1 MKRFNNLKQKIIF
14 YVMSVSILVSIII
27 TAIMSVASIR
37 STNAI
42 LLDNTQITARI
53 AAQSISSNL
62 HLLTERM
69 YNLSSE
75 QIFLDNSISISEKQA
90 RIDDIE
96 LLIEFVWLSAYD
108 TSGNKIYGDDIA
120 PSSISDTKYY
130 SYLTQTGNIVIGE
143 PYYENNILQLCVG
156 TPLKNGDE
164 LKGYLVGSYKY
175 DILNDVLSM
184 LILGNTGSACIL
196 SEDGTIIGDRN
207 FQNIIDKKNIYNLY
221 SSNENK
227 KIYDKILSFQTGSAI
242 VDFDG
247 INNYVGYAPIPG
259 TNWALMIN
267 APEIEFMGSVFL
279 SILVSIIL
287 SVVLLIIS
295 ASIIVPMSK
304 RISNSLSLSTK
315 RLQELANGNLTTEVI
330 LSDSINESAILTSA
344 LSKTITSLNSYIHNI
359 QSCLGALSEG
369 DYTIDIPNSF
379 HGDFSSIRDAL
390 KNITDSLNKTM
401 MQMYSSSVE
410 VNKNS
415 IEVSDYA
422 KKLYSSSSTQTNL
435 IDQLEDSMLS
445 IISSIDKNKDNI
457 VQIEECSQNAN
468 DKTNLGSSSI
478 SSMLDNM
485 NQVNFAVNEISK
497 ISKMIKDISS
507 QTNLLALNAS
517 IEAVKAGEAGQGFA
531 VVALEIGNLS
541 KQTDDALTQTSDIIE
556 NSAKTIEKGLK
567 TANQAAEAFNE
578 IQKVTKKY
586 QEVSMKLADTVKE
599 QTKAVD
605 YVNSQL
611 ITLKGIAEE
620 NRTLAE
626 EADKT
631 AAGSLNQ
638 SNNLRDY
645 VSQVKIKQSV

>member
-1 MKRFNNLKQKIIF
+1 MKKFNNLKQKIIF

-37 STNAI
+37 STNSI

-120 PSSISDTKYY
+120 PLNISDTKYY

-156 TPLKNGDE
+156 TPLKNEDE
-164 LKGYLVGSYKY
+164 LKGYLIGSYKY

-196 SEDGTIIGDRN
+196 SEDGTIVGDRN

-221 SSNENK
+221 SSDENK
-227 KIYDKILSFQTGSAI
+227 KIYDKILSFQTGSAV
-242 VDFDG
+242 VDFNG

-279 SILVSIIL
+279 SILISIIL
-287 SVVLLIIS
+287 SLALLIIS
-295 ASIIVPMSK
+295 ASVIVPMSK
-304 RISNSLSLSTK
+304 RISDSLSLSTK

-344 LSKTITSLNSYIHNI
+344 LSKTITSLNGYIHNI
-359 QSCLGALSEG
+359 QNCLGALSNG
-369 DYTIDIPNSF
+369 DYTINIPDSF
-379 HGDFSSIRDAL
+379 YGDFSSIRDAL
-390 KNITDSLNKTM
+390 SNITDSLNKTM
-401 MQMYSSSVE
+401 MQMYNSSVE

-422 KKLYSSSSTQTNL
+422 KKLYNSSSTQTNL

-457 VQIEECSQNAN
+457 VQIEECSKNAN
-468 DKTNLGSSSI
+468 DKTSLGSNSI
-478 SSMLDNM
+478 SSMLINM
-485 NQVNFAVNEISK
+485 NQVNSAVNEISK

-517 IEAVKAGEAGQGFA
+517 IEAVKAGAAGQGFA

-556 NSAKTIEKGLK
+556 NSAKTIEKGMK
-567 TANQAAEAFNE
+567 TANQAAETFNE

-586 QEVSMKLADTVKE
+586 QEVSIKLADTVKE

-620 NRTLAE
+620 NRALAK

-645 VSQVKIKQSV
+645 VSQVKIKKSV

>member
-1 MKRFNNLKQKIIF
+1 MAFGLR
-14 YVMSVSILVSIII
+14 Y
-27 TAIMSVASIR
+27 IR
-37 STNAI
+37 
-42 LLDNTQITARI
+42 
-53 AAQSISSNL
+53 
-62 HLLTERM
+62 
-69 YNLSSE
+69 
-75 QIFLDNSISISEKQA
+75 
-90 RIDDIE
+90 
-96 LLIEFVWLSAYD
+96 
-108 TSGNKIYGDDIA
+108 IYGDDIA

>member
-1 MKRFNNLKQKIIF
+1 MRKFNNLKQKIIF

-27 TAIMSVASIR
+27 TAIMSAASIR

-75 QIFLDNSISISEKQA
+75 QIFLDDSVSISEKQA
-90 RIDDIE
+90 HIDNVE

-120 PSSISDTKYY
+120 PLNISDTKYY

-164 LKGYLVGSYKY
+164 LKGYLIGSYKY

-184 LILGNTGSACIL
+184 LILGNTGNACIL

-207 FQNIIDKKNIYNLY
+207 FQNIIDKTNIYNLY
-221 SSNENK
+221 SSAENK

-242 VDFDG
+242 VDFNGSD
-247 INNYVGYAPIPG
+247 NYIGYAPIPG

-267 APEIEFMGSVFL
+267 APKIEFMGNVLL
-279 SILVSIIL
+279 SILVSVIL
-287 SVVLLIIS
+287 SFVLLIIS
-295 ASIIVPMSK
+295 VSVIVPMSK
-304 RISNSLSLSTK
+304 KISDSLSLSTK

-330 LSDSINESAILTSA
+330 LSDSINESVILTSA

-359 QSCLGALSEG
+359 QDCLGALSEG
-369 DYTIDIPNSF
+369 DYTVDIPNSF
-379 HGDFSSIRDAL
+379 YGDFSSIRDAL
-390 KNITDSLNKTM
+390 SNITDSLNKTM

-422 KKLYSSSSTQTNL
+422 KKLYNSSSTQTTL

-457 VQIEECSQNAN
+457 VQIEECSKNAN
-468 DKTNLGSSSI
+468 DKTSLGSNSI
-478 SSMLDNM
+478 SSMLINM
-485 NQVNFAVNEISK
+485 NQVNSAVNEISK

-517 IEAVKAGEAGQGFA
+517 IEAVRAGEAGQGFA

-541 KQTDDALTQTSDIIE
+541 KQTDDALTQTSNIIE
-556 NSAKTIEKGLK
+556 NSSKTIEEGLK

-578 IQKVTKKY
+578 IQKVTQKY
-586 QEVSMKLADTVKE
+586 QEVSMRLADTVKE

-605 YVNSQL
+605 YVSNQL
-611 ITLKGIAEE
+611 MTLKGIAEE

-626 EADKT
+626 ETDKT
-631 AAGSLNQ
+631 AADSLNQ

-645 VSQVKIKQSV
+645 VSQVKIKKSV